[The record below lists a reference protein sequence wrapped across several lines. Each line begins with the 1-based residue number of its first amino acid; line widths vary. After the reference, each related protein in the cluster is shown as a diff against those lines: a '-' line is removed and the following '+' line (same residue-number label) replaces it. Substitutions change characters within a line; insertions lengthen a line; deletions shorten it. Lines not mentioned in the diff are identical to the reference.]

1 MSDIK
6 MIKYHTL
13 PLDQAKKLVQKAA
26 DDLSGDYDLASEWHG
41 NTLKFQRS
49 GVEGEMHVTSA
60 EIRLDVTLGWLL
72 RPFKARFVESIEHNF
87 DKLLRTSGAV
97 KAVKP
102 TAKTAQKAAA
112 RKAAKTSRKPR

>member
-26 DDLSGDYDLASEWHG
+26 DDLAGDYDLASEWDG
-41 NTLKFQRS
+41 NTLRFHRS
-49 GVEGEMHVTSA
+49 GVEGEMQVTAA

-87 DKLLRTSGAV
+87 DKLLRTGGA
-97 KAVKP
+97 ARA
-102 TAKTAQKAAA
+102 AKTAVKTGSKAAA
-112 RKAAKTSRKPR
+112 KKAAKPVRKPR